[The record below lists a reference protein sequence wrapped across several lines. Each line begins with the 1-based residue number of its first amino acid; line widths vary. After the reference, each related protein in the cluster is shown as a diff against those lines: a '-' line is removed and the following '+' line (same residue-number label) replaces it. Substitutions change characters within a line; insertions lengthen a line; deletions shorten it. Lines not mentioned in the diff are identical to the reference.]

1 MKKIIFSIIVVV
13 LVTLLLA
20 EEHNENELFMIY
32 QQDQTFENFQKA
44 IEHYNSN
51 SENAED
57 YNSAFMLSYL
67 YTMELDNNLEILKD
81 NLDSLNTRT
90 KFSYANLLLEL
101 GKLDESIAVYEKL
114 NEDVPKWSCPWRHKG
129 EALMKQ
135 QNYKDAEIATIQAIE
150 TREDHFDAYIQLARI
165 QKELGEY
172 DTALQTLK
180 NGMQYE
186 VADLED
192 EVTNEE
198 VELLK
203 EELEQLLETNFK

>member
-13 LVTLLLA
+13 LITLLLA
-20 EEHNENELFMIY
+20 EEPNENELFMIY

-51 SENAED
+51 SENAKD
-57 YNSAFMLSYL
+57 YNSALMLAYL
-67 YTMELDNNLEILKD
+67 YSMELDNNLDILND
-81 NLDSLNTRT
+81 DLDSLNTRT

-101 GKLDESIAVYEKL
+101 GKLDESIAVYDKL

-129 EALMKQ
+129 QALLEQ
-135 QNYKDAEIATIQAIE
+135 QNYKDAEIATRQAIE

-172 DTALQTLK
+172 NAALQTLE

-186 VADLED
+186 EADLEG

-203 EELEQLLETNFK
+203 AELEQLLKTNLK

>member
-51 SENAED
+51 SENAKD
-57 YNSAFMLSYL
+57 YNSALMLSYL
-67 YTMELDNNLEILKD
+67 FTMELENNLDILND

-135 QNYKDAEIATIQAIE
+135 QNFKDAEFATLQAIE

-203 EELEQLLETNFK
+203 AELEQLLETNFK